1 VLVLEQSLFYWPS
14 CNNSISQSEKGK
26 WKVEICKNGSQ
37 GGRRGKRIDCVLRV
51 VGFLGVWEVEQE
63 EERRVLLEK

>member
-51 VGFLGVWEVEQE
+51 VGFLGVEKLSKKS
-63 EERRVLLEK
+63 RRVL